1 MKRKKKTW
9 FWTVV
14 AVVILA
20 YAGKTV
26 FSLNVMLSSKK
37 NQYNEIEKRK
47 SEELLLKSELEKQQ
61 KAIDSDEYI
70 EKMAREKL
78 GMVKKG
84 EKVFIDINR

>member
-1 MKRKKKTW
+1 MKSKKKTW

-20 YAGKTV
+20 YAGKTA
-26 FSLNVMLSSKK
+26 FSLNSMLSSKK
-37 NQYNEIEKRK
+37 SQYNEIEKRK
-47 SEELLLKSELEKQQ
+47 GEELLLKSELEKQQ
-61 KAIDSDEYI
+61 KAINSDEYI

-84 EKVFIDINR
+84 EKVFVDINR